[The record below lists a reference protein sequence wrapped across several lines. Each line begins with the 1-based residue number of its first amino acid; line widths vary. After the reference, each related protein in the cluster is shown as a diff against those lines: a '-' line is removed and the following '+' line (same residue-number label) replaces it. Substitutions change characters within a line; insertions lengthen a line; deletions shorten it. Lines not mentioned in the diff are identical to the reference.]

1 MAMWALVAVTVYA
14 GAYGMFRCW
23 RLFHTDFLESYRQEI
38 AVRQKQV
45 DSMDGIAAIR
55 GREVTRMVA
64 DPVTGSTTS
73 NGSFY
78 GRPADP
84 GWCGCP
90 VARSFGGGP
99 ITVLHD
105 QGCPEA
111 PRIRGESARHG
122 SDLDNVIAGP
132 ARHPNGQVRLPRVT
146 SYGQRG
152 GITAGVVLDP
162 TGAQPDVLMPGR
174 RTLPLLESDGE
185 TAWPDRHPHL
195 WVLLRSVLP
204 RGWFRALVL
213 HFVPDDS
220 PLPPPGSLHEAAE
233 RAAFYARGASPRRD
247 RPSNTESR

>member
-14 GAYGMFRCW
+14 GAYGTFRCW

-55 GREVTRMVA
+55 GREVTRLVA
-64 DPVTGSTTS
+64 DPATGSTTS
-73 NGSFY
+73 IEEPNERNGSFY

-84 GWCGCP
+84 GGCGCP

-105 QGCPEA
+105 QSCPDRP

-122 SDLDNVIAGP
+122 SELD
-132 ARHPNGQVRLPRVT
+132 QVVNVT
-146 SYGQRG
+146 SHHQRG

-174 RTLPLLESDGE
+174 RTLLESGGE

-204 RGWFRALVL
+204 RALFRALVL
-213 HFVPDDS
+213 RAIPERPAAS
-220 PLPPPGSLHEAAE
+220 GPGSLHEVAE
-233 RAAFYARGASPRRD
+233 REAFYARGASPSIDFWPVDRP
-247 RPSNTESR
+247 RPSNTETR